1 MASFFRKTTGI
12 LVGLRVKQWI
22 KLPDIDENDVERE
35 IVITGFRSN
44 ENALKDSRVSSKRFL
59 NTLGIGV
66 NMPIM
71 QDYRKLIHEKVTS
84 FGLAVMR
91 YYVLMRQESGAA
103 CAAVSEWLRSW
114 TRNPMGFARTGSNPV
129 RSVFFFTFGFLYLYL
144 LYTEIR
150 NNVYT
155 YILCCLKQYL
165 TF

>member
-91 YYVLMRQESGAA
+91 
-103 CAAVSEWLRSW
+103 
-114 TRNPMGFARTGSNPV
+114 
-129 RSVFFFTFGFLYLYL
+129 
-144 LYTEIR
+144 
-150 NNVYT
+150 
-155 YILCCLKQYL
+155 
-165 TF
+165 